1 MTKKRMIRGASA
13 ISLAGLLLADL
24 FWSAPVLAS
33 GAQPAI
39 NGAQLG
45 AVWVA
50 PFVCLLLSIAILPV
64 SLPHFWHDHYGKVS
78 LFWSLAFL
86 APYSVLYGLPAAFME
101 FQHAITQEYVPFVI
115 LLFALFTISGGVR
128 ITGTLKATPLMNT
141 TFLCLGT
148 FLASLMGT
156 TGASMLLI
164 RPLLRAN
171 EHRKY
176 RIHTVVFFIFLVAN
190 IGGSL
195 TPLGDPPLFLGFL
208 KGVSFFWTT
217 KHLFWQMLFASTTL
231 LIIYYFLDRRQ
242 YSKEAAPPP
251 ADSGAVIEERIDIEG
266 RVNLVLLLGVVGAV
280 LMSGFWKPGTDFQFL
295 HIQISLQDLTRDI
308 IMLCL
313 AGLSLLLTSGKTRE
327 LNGFSWEPIVEVA
340 KLFFGIFVSMIPAI
354 AILKAGQNGALRDV
368 IALVTRDGVPVNS
381 MYFWLTGTLSS
392 FLDNAPTYLVFF
404 NTAGGDAATLMA
416 EAPKTLAAISCGAV
430 FMGANSYI
438 GNAPNFMV
446 RSIAE
451 SKGVQMP
458 SFIGYM
464 AWSLCFLIPL
474 FIVTT
479 LLFFVA

>member
-1 MTKKRMIRGASA
+1 MTRRACA
-13 ISLAGLLLADL
+13 ISLAGLLLTSL
-24 FWSAPVLAS
+24 LWSAPALAS
-33 GAQPAI
+33 ETPSTI
-39 NGAQLG
+39 NGAQLS
-45 AVWVA
+45 ALWA
-50 PFVCLLLSIAILPV
+50 SPFVFLLLSIAILPIT
-64 SLPHFWHDHYGKVS
+64 LPQFWHDHYGKVS

-86 APYSVLYGLPAAFME
+86 VPYSLLFGLSAAFVE
-101 FQHAITQEYVPFVI
+101 FQHTITQEYVPFVV
-115 LLFALFTISGGVR
+115 LLFTLFTISGGVR
-128 ITGTLKATPLMNT
+128 VTGTLKGTPLMNT
-141 TFLCLGT
+141 AFLCLGT

-217 KHLFWQMLFASTTL
+217 THLYKQMLFASASL
-231 LIIYYFLDRRQ
+231 LIIYYFMDKLQ
-242 YSKEAAPPP
+242 FSKEAALPPT
-251 ADSGAVIEERIDIEG
+251 DTGAEIEERLGIEG
-266 RVNLVLLLGVVGAV
+266 HVNLILLLGVVGAV
-280 LMSGFWKPGTDFQFL
+280 LLSGFWNPGKAYQFL
-295 HIQISLQDLTRDI
+295 HVQIRLQDLARDV

-313 AGLSLLLTSGKTRE
+313 AGLSLLLTASRTRE

-354 AILKAGQNGALRDV
+354 AILKAGQNGALKDV

-381 MYFWLTGTLSS
+381 MYFWLTGALSS

-451 SKGVQMP
+451 SQGVQMP

-474 FIVTT
+474 FIVTS

>member
-1 MTKKRMIRGASA
+1 
-13 ISLAGLLLADL
+13 
-24 FWSAPVLAS
+24 
-33 GAQPAI
+33 
-39 NGAQLG
+39 
-45 AVWVA
+45 
-50 PFVCLLLSIAILPV
+50 
-64 SLPHFWHDHYGKVS
+64 
-78 LFWSLAFL
+78 
-86 APYSVLYGLPAAFME
+86 
-101 FQHAITQEYVPFVI
+101 
-115 LLFALFTISGGVR
+115 
-128 ITGTLKATPLMNT
+128 
-141 TFLCLGT
+141 
-148 FLASLMGT
+148 
-156 TGASMLLI
+156 
-164 RPLLRAN
+164 
-171 EHRKY
+171 
-176 RIHTVVFFIFLVAN
+176 
-190 IGGSL
+190 
-195 TPLGDPPLFLGFL
+195 PPLFLGFL

-217 KHLFWQMLFASTTL
+217 THLFWQMLFASVSL
-231 LIIYYFLDRRQ
+231 LTVYYFLDKRQ
-242 YSKEAAPPP
+242 YAKEGPPPP
-251 ADSGAVIEERIDIEG
+251 ADSGAETEERLGIEG
-266 RVNLVLLLGVVGAV
+266 RVNLVLLVGVVGAV
-280 LMSGFWKPGTDFQFL
+280 LMSGFWNPGTEFQFL
-295 HIQISLQDLTRDI
+295 HVQIRLQDLTRDV

-313 AGLSLLLTSGKTRE
+313 AGLSLLLTSGRTRE
-327 LNGFSWEPIVEVA
+327 LNGFSWEPIVEVG

-354 AILKAGQNGALRDV
+354 AILKAGQNGALKDV

-479 LLFFVA
+479 FLFFLA